1 METEHKTIGATIKAA
16 ADDGSFEAIIAT
28 FDVVDSDG
36 DVVERGAFGDLPAS
50 VLPVHNQQHV
60 PIGKARV
67 EERGDSAVA
76 VGLFNLDIQAGREWH
91 SSLKFDL
98 ANLAPPVQQWSWG
111 FRPTKAQPGSVE
123 GVPVRRLIEV
133 DLREISPVLRG
144 ASVGT
149 GTLTAKGDD
158 GGMKLLE
165 QINFTTTEVDATVA
179 RVLDAI
185 DARGKRGRDLGGDSK
200 AAAIAMAESC
210 HELDRV
216 MALLRKMAKSLLP
229 EDEAVRAAARFLVAD
244 ALRVG
249 VDPS

>member
-1 METEHKTIGATIKAA
+1 MKTERKTIGATIKQAG
-16 ADDGSFEAIIAT
+16 DDGSFEAIIAT
-28 FDVVDSDG
+28 FGVVDKDG
-36 DVVERGAFGDLPAS
+36 DVVEPGAFGPHPVPVLPA
-50 VLPVHNQQHV
+50 HDQGHV
-60 PIGKARV
+60 PLGKATI
-67 EERGDSAVA
+67 EERGDLAIA
-76 VGLFNLDIQAGREWH
+76 VGQFNLDIQAGRDWH
-91 SSLKFDL
+91 SALKFDL
-98 ANLAPPVQQWSWG
+98 ANIEPAVQEWSWG
-111 FRPTKAQPGSVE
+111 FRPKQAQPGQVD
-123 GVPVRRLIEV
+123 GIQVRRLIEI
-133 DLREISPVLRG
+133 DQREVSPVLRG

-149 GTLTAKGDD
+149 ATLSAKAD